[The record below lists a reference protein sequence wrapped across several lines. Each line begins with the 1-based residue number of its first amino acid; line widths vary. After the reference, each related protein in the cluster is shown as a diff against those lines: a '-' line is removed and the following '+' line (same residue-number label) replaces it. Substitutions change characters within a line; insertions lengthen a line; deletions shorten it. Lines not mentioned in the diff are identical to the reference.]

1 MCQRVIQ
8 WTKELQQWNDKSQ
21 WLTSSRE
28 MMDQQLED
36 LDLVTFVL
44 LNLEAEDEANKL
56 ELNNNQVSDFFLFQ
70 DINFV

>member
-1 MCQRVIQ
+1 
-8 WTKELQQWNDKSQ
+8 
-21 WLTSSRE
+21 

-56 ELNNNQVSDFFLFQ
+56 ELNNNQVSDFFCFRISILYRE
-70 DINFV
+70 

>member
-1 MCQRVIQ
+1 
-8 WTKELQQWNDKSQ
+8 
-21 WLTSSRE
+21 

-44 LNLEAEDEANKL
+44 LNLAAEDEANKL

-70 DINFV
+70 DIGELIVKVPARVYSLVYFVWLVEL